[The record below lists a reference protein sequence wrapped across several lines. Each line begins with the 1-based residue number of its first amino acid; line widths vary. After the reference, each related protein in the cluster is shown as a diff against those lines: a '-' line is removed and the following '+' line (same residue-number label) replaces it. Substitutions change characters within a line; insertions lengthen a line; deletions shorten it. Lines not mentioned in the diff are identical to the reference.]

1 MPRCSAAHSQ
11 VCKWWVVKSI
21 RSTDPQRTNNRSGR
35 PPRGKTQRGC
45 RNLTRSPRC
54 WSRDHHAI
62 RSAVLRRYA
71 QSSAPTC
78 CRIGFQGL
86 GRGVNVPSRAVPATS
101 RWEGRRV
108 GLARPS
114 ARDRHRAHDKL
125 LPGHLM
131 NVMSLTRL
139 FLGLSN
145 DMQRAGQAAL
155 VLSRGV
161 CSGNFVGEPRTAA
174 TGDWAE

>member
-1 MPRCSAAHSQ
+1 MSVFGLSSRCLRCLEAPSPVLAREHGHEIAADLRANDMPRCSAAHSQ

-21 RSTDPQRTNNRSGR
+21 RSTDPQRTNDRSGR

-45 RNLTRSPRC
+45 RNLTRFPGC

-71 QSSAPTC
+71 QSSAPTRR
-78 CRIGFQGL
+78 RIGFQGL

-108 GLARPS
+108 GPGGTVRPRS
-114 ARDRHRAHDKL
+114 ASRSRASFD
-125 LPGHLM
+125 PAI
-131 NVMSLTRL
+131 R
-139 FLGLSN
+139 
-145 DMQRAGQAAL
+145 
-155 VLSRGV
+155 
-161 CSGNFVGEPRTAA
+161 
-174 TGDWAE
+174 